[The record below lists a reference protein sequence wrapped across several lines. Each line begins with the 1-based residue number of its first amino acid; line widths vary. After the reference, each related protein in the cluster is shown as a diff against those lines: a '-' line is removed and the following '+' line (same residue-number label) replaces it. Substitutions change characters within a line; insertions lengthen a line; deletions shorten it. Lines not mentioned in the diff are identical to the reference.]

1 MSCRKATTASTYGM
15 GLSAMFAPNTV
26 GADFNIRPLR
36 ESDFN
41 NAAGACPRC
50 MEIHPNNRRRT
61 SEPAL
66 CKGRCRAERGGGVVP
81 DRNYFSFLLCNL
93 HAFTIPQALARQLPL
108 HKGAF
113 LDCANI
119 AGDLLPQG
127 AAVTMH
133 RLLGENLTP

>member
-26 GADFNIRPLR
+26 GGHSI
-36 ESDFN
+36 
-41 NAAGACPRC
+41 CPRC
-50 MEIHPNNRRRT
+50 MEIHPNNQRRT
-61 SEPAL
+61 YKPAL
-66 CKGRCRAERGGGVVP
+66 CKGRCRAERGGGVVS
-81 DRNYFSFLLCNL
+81 DTNYLLFLSCKLS
-93 HAFTIPQALARQLPL
+93 AFTIPQALARQLPL